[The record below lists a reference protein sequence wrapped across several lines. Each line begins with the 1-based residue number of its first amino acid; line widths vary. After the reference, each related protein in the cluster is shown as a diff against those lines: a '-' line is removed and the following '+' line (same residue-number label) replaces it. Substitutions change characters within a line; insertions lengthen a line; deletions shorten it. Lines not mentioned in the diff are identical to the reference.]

1 MANTLSVNIQ
11 TTATVQGRYRDTLLI
26 VSGPCKDTIPMIVE
40 GEAITTQIAFADS
53 ILTGTI
59 DQGMTE
65 IMTWDLLSIG
75 TALADIRR
83 MSLVK
88 NQEIRLTNPLPSPAI
103 IDPGQKGIVSLTV
116 RPTLKDTLLLDTLCI
131 EAQKECPT
139 TICIPIRITVRQ
151 ARLTLSDSTLSFSMR
166 CDTTLQ
172 RDTIFVSN
180 PGMLNDTIQQINVLT
195 NVGQACSHDAGITL
209 PYIMKPSDS
218 IPIVFSFAPNSQGT
232 YSYSL
237 EIISSSSINIGKN
250 QVISIV
256 GTYTAP
262 DISILPNIF
271 DLGMHESC
279 TKDSTIAIRIQNL
292 GLENAIISMRNAT
305 SIFAFSDPIINIL
318 PMSDTI
324 ITVSYIPRNAPKG
337 RWNDVLNFTDTI
349 CGRVLTIPVTGFM
362 DTISIASNPNAL
374 DFGRIYRDD
383 SLEQTIIITNTSQ
396 FSLHIDSIQLAQ
408 SIAEYDIEILQ
419 SLPLILKPN
428 DTMSIKARAKAL
440 IEGSFP
446 KDSII
451 AYAHRDCSISLSIP
465 LQFDIPKEAYTAIL
479 STQDYDVNY
488 GDTINIQCRLDGD
501 LTLAR
506 LRSLSFTLNLD
517 GTLLSIYETKPQA
530 DITQKDSTVT
540 WKIDAKDIPLNGG
553 VIAEIKGRALVTK
566 HRKSPLHFSSIV
578 PETNRSITISQKDGS
593 LNVSPTCGNSFTGF
607 KEMSVLSA
615 RVLPPHPIQ
624 SEISIAYRST
634 SQEEAVGEIAI
645 YSLQG
650 AKLYSASIIGNEQEQ
665 VYIIPQVFSRGTY
678 IFEAKNRFTIHREL
692 IMIAP

>member
-1 MANTLSVNIQ
+1 M
-11 TTATVQGRYRDTLLI
+11 
-26 VSGPCKDTIPMIVE
+26 
-40 GEAITTQIAFADS
+40 DS
-53 ILTGTI
+53 
-59 DQGMTE
+59 
-65 IMTWDLLSIG
+65 
-75 TALADIRR
+75 
-83 MSLVK
+83 
-88 NQEIRLTNPLPSPAI
+88 
-103 IDPGQKGIVSLTV
+103 
-116 RPTLKDTLLLDTLCI
+116 
-131 EAQKECPT
+131 
-139 TICIPIRITVRQ
+139 
-151 ARLTLSDSTLSFSMR
+151 
-166 CDTTLQ
+166 
-172 RDTIFVSN
+172 
-180 PGMLNDTIQQINVLT
+180 
-195 NVGQACSHDAGITL
+195 
-209 PYIMKPSDS
+209 
-218 IPIVFSFAPNSQGT
+218 
-232 YSYSL
+232 
-237 EIISSSSINIGKN
+237 
-250 QVISIV
+250 
-256 GTYTAP
+256 
-262 DISILPNIF
+262 
-271 DLGMHESC
+271 
-279 TKDSTIAIRIQNL
+279 
-292 GLENAIISMRNAT
+292 
-305 SIFAFSDPIINIL
+305 
-318 PMSDTI
+318 
-324 ITVSYIPRNAPKG
+324 
-337 RWNDVLNFTDTI
+337 
-349 CGRVLTIPVTGFM
+349 
-362 DTISIASNPNAL
+362 ISIASNPNTL

-440 IEGSFP
+440 IEGSFS

-451 AYAHRDCSISLSIP
+451 VYAHRDCSISLSIP
-465 LQFDIPKEAYTAIL
+465 LQFDIPKEAYTTIL